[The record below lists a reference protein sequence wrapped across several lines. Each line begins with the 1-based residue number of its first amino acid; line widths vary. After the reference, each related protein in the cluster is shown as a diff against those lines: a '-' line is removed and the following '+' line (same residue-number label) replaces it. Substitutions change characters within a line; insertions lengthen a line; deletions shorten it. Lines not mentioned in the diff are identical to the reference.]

1 MIDSGIRNRL
11 GFRPYMAVA
20 SCVKSKE
27 LIERFASAFGLDIK
41 TYHAFTPVD
50 FCDEYTL
57 QLRLPN
63 GEALQAYPEKNEW
76 YVPEIVGGRSE
87 VTILPAYSELLSHI
101 VGARLVLWS
110 DDGDYGRRILDG
122 VFAETVEELEL
133 KLTAMGY

>member
-27 LIERFASAFGLDIK
+27 LIERFAAAFGLEVK
-41 TYHAFTPVD
+41 KYHDFTPVD

-63 GEALQAYPEKNEW
+63 GEALQSYPENHW
-76 YVPEIVGGRSE
+76 WCVPEIAQGCSE
-87 VTILPAYSELLSHI
+87 VRLLPAYIELLSRI
-101 VGARLVLWS
+101 IGTRLILRN